1 MAEPWQALDAIG
13 LLPDIEIDPATA
25 ALQLARLDAPLE
37 DWHAASAHL
46 SELAREA
53 AKIGAVL
60 SGRGADARVG
70 ALAGLIHARF
80 GYRGDSET
88 YDDLDNANLIRV
100 IERRRGLPVALGIV
114 WLHCIRA
121 AGWEGHGVDFPG
133 HFLVALAAPASDRR
147 PARPAPRP
155 LRGTPPRGTP
165 LGGTVVIDAFDGG
178 AILDA
183 GDLLT
188 LLQRTHGADT
198 PLAAGMLRPMR
209 TRDVL
214 LRLQRN
220 LVQRRRRAGAAD
232 AALRALQGMLCIAPD
247 EAGNWLNAADLHRE
261 LGHAGDVIFC
271 LERFLA
277 LVPESE
283 ASSFAR
289 AQLNALRRGGHA
301 G

>member
-1 MAEPWQALDAIG
+1 MNTAAKEAVLAEPWQALEAIG
-13 LLPDIEIDPATA
+13 LLDDIEIEPATA
-25 ALQLARLDAPLE
+25 ALQLARLDAPLD

-53 AKIGAVL
+53 ASVGVLL
-60 SGRGADARVG
+60 SGRSAEAQVG

-121 AGWEGHGVDFPG
+121 AGWDGHGVDFPG
-133 HFLVALAAPASDRR
+133 HFLVALGSAAPAGRRER
-147 PARPAPRP
+147 PARRP
-155 LRGTPPRGTP
+155 
-165 LGGTVVIDAFDGG
+165 VVIDAFGGG
-178 AILDA
+178 ATLEA
-183 GDLLT
+183 ADLLV
-188 LLQRTHGADT
+188 LLQRTHGAET

-220 LVQRRRRAGAAD
+220 LVQRRRRAGALEP
-232 AALRALQGMLCIAPD
+232 ALRSLQGMLRIAPD
-247 EAGNWLNAADLHRE
+247 EAANWLDAADLHRV
-261 LGHAGDVIFC
+261 LGQSGDVMHC

-277 LVPESE
+277 LVPESQ
-283 ASSFAR
+283 ASSYAR
-289 AQLNALRRGGHA
+289 AQLDALRRGAASG
-301 G
+301 

>member
-13 LLPDIEIDPATA
+13 LLPDIEIEPATA

-37 DWHAASAHL
+37 DWQAASAHL

-53 AKIGAVL
+53 AAIGAVL
-60 SGRGADARVG
+60 SHRSAEAQVG

-100 IERRRGLPVALGIV
+100 IERRRGLPVALGIL

-133 HFLVALAAPASDRR
+133 HFLVALAPPASHRR
-147 PARPAPRP
+147 PARPARRP
-155 LRGTPPRGTP
+155 SGS
-165 LGGTVVIDAFDGG
+165 TVVIDAFDGG
-178 AILDA
+178 ATLDA
-183 GDLLT
+183 SDLLT
-188 LLQRTHGADT
+188 LLQRTHGVDT

-220 LVQRRRRAGAAD
+220 LVQRRRSAGAAD
-232 AALRALQGMLCIAPD
+232 AALRSLQGMLCIAPD

-261 LGHAGDVIFC
+261 LGHASDVIHC

-289 AQLNALRRGGHA
+289 AQLDALRRGERSP
-301 G
+301 